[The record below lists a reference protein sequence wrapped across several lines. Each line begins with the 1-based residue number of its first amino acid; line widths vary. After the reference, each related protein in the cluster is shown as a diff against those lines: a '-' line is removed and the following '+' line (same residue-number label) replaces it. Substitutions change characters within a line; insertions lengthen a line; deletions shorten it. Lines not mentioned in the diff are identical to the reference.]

1 MIGTVF
7 AQFGEMMH
15 GLTINEHVRIALL
28 SLVVAQVLKIFTTL
42 LFHKKLSFKVLLQP
56 AGMPS
61 SHTAMVLGLTTTVGI
76 TEGWESVAFALA
88 FIFSMIVM
96 YDAAGVRRAA
106 GKQAR
111 VLNMMMEDMFHKKKI
126 DELRLKEL
134 LGHTPLE
141 VIFGGLLGIFIAFAY
156 HLVFGL

>member
-1 MIGTVF
+1 
-7 AQFGEMMH
+7 MMH
-15 GLTINEHVRIALL
+15 GMTMNEHFRIALL
-28 SLVVAQVLKIFTTL
+28 AMIVAQVLKIFTFWIL
-42 LFHKKLSFKVLLQP
+42 HRRISFRVLLQP

-61 SHTAMVLGLTTTVGI
+61 SHTAMVLGLTTSVGI
-76 TEGWESVAFALA
+76 TEGWDSVAFAIALV
-88 FIFSMIVM
+88 FSLIVM

-126 DELRLKEL
+126 NELRLKEL

-141 VIFGGLLGIFIAFAY
+141 VLFGGLLGIFTAFAY
-156 HLVFGL
+156 HIIFGL